1 MKTRGIS
8 GRMAEVSATFKD
20 LKNAGM
26 SSPSCLN
33 LMTSLGPWK
42 HGHTLVDDSRLLQT
56 PPNSDISAVVVS
68 HTIFLLEQDDM
79 A

>member
-1 MKTRGIS
+1 MKTHGIS

-20 LKNAGM
+20 LKSAGM
-26 SSPSCLN
+26 SSASYLN

-42 HGHTLVDDSRLLQT
+42 HGHTLVDDSKLLQT
-56 PPNSDISAVVVS
+56 QPNSDISAVAVS
-68 HTIFLLEQDDM
+68 HTISLLEQDDM